1 MQWLTKSF
9 CFHGFLFFAEGDHL
23 EQCVQ
28 NMSLEP
34 NKSPLKLTLRMK
46 KNQNE
51 EENPD
56 YEVLRMEGV
65 EEWPRGSR
73 QRRQQRKRGI
83 SNSSNSNGLKRLKLR
98 LGDETM
104 STIDL

>member
-1 MQWLTKSF
+1 M
-9 CFHGFLFFAEGDHL
+9 

-34 NKSPLKLTLRMK
+34 SKSPLKLTLRMK
-46 KNQNE
+46 KNQNVDE
-51 EENPD
+51 SEAVENPD

-65 EEWPRGSR
+65 EDWVPRTRST
-73 QRRQQRKRGI
+73 RRRKRGI
-83 SNSSNSNGLKRLKLR
+83 SNSSSNGLKRLKLR

>member
-1 MQWLTKSF
+1 MSRQIHENFIS
-9 CFHGFLFFAEGDHL
+9 EGDHL

-65 EEWPRGSR
+65 EDWPSSTRP
-73 QRRQQRKRGI
+73 RRQRKRGI

-104 STIDL
+104 LDSTIDL

>member
-1 MQWLTKSF
+1 M
-9 CFHGFLFFAEGDHL
+9 

-65 EEWPRGSR
+65 EDWPSSTRP
-73 QRRQQRKRGI
+73 RRQRKRGI
-83 SNSSNSNGLKRLKLR
+83 SNSSNSNIGQVNSSRSIINQSEVL
-98 LGDETM
+98 
-104 STIDL
+104 

>member
-1 MQWLTKSF
+1 
-9 CFHGFLFFAEGDHL
+9 
-23 EQCVQ
+23 
-28 NMSLEP
+28 MSLEP

-65 EEWPRGSR
+65 EDWPGRGSR